1 MTTISLYNNKGGVA
15 KTTTAITTA
24 SCLVQRGE
32 RVLLID
38 LDPQANASDAAGIEV
53 EEDASL
59 LLELLLASS
68 GSTPLSLGQVETLL
82 CPSPVIGCDVIP
94 ASPALDQFAE
104 QAAQGTNLEF
114 RLQTILAPLRSSYD
128 YILIDCPP
136 SLSLLTMNALA
147 ASDYVVIPCDSS
159 KYALTGM
166 SNLIAKYN
174 TIRESYNPTLEIA
187 GILNTKVEMRV
198 QTSRLSRE
206 KLAAYF
212 GDLLFTSYIPKSASV
227 EKSQYA
233 NETLLTYD
241 RHSPALTAYQSF
253 TEELIQRVS
262 TKKKQQTNH

>member
-1 MTTISLYNNKGGVA
+1 MTIISLYNNKGGVA

-24 SCLVQRGE
+24 SCLVQLGK
-32 RVLLID
+32 RVLLLD
-38 LDPQANASDAAGIEV
+38 LDPQANASDAAGIG
-53 EEDASL
+53 EEGNVSL
-59 LLELLLASS
+59 LLELLLTSR
-68 GSTPLSLGQVETLL
+68 GSDPFSMGQVDGLRR
-82 CPSPVIGCDVIP
+82 PSSIIGCDVIP

-104 QAAQGTNLEF
+104 QAAQGTNREF

-166 SNLIAKYN
+166 SNLITKYN
-174 TIRESYNPTLEIA
+174 KIRESCNQTLEIA
-187 GILNTKVEMRV
+187 GILNTKVEMRA

-206 KLAAYF
+206 KLADYF

-233 NETLLTYD
+233 GETLLTYD
-241 RHSPALTAYQSF
+241 RHSPALAAYQSF
-253 TEELIQRVS
+253 TKELIQRVS
-262 TKKKQQTNH
+262 TKKNQ